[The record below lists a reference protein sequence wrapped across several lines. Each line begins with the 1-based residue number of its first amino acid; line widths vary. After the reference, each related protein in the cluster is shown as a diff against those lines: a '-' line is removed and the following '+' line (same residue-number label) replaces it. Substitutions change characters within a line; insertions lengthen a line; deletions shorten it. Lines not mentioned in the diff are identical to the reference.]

1 MKQYRNSERTKK
13 WIREAFVELLYEKK
27 SIEKI
32 TITELVSRADITK
45 TTFYYHYSD
54 IYAVAEEFENELI
67 EKLNQTLEQVSKDH
81 PKDFSKYIKN
91 ALTFLKENE
100 KTYKLVINSS
110 DLNIFTSKL
119 KLLFYKKILS
129 TVTNQYFSKN
139 NEKRAVQAYFIASAC
154 VDTTIQ
160 YLKGDLSSSIDLVG
174 EVILE
179 AIEKL
184 SSTPASTQPTN

>member
-67 EKLNQTLEQVSKDH
+67 EKLNQTLEQVSKDN

-119 KLLFYKKILS
+119 KLLFYKKILT

-139 NEKRAVQAYFIASAC
+139 DEKRAVQAYFIASAC

-184 SSTPASTQPTN
+184 SSNPASTQPTN